1 MITGNLKIPHK
12 DDPSE
17 TSEQIKF
24 LIDKRKDEVE
34 RMLER
39 GDQLSAETRQKLQI
53 EFKFLNVRD
62 IYQRVLN
69 KVVEGMKKDNKAV
82 RLF

>member
-1 MITGNLKIPHK
+1 
-12 DDPSE
+12 
-17 TSEQIKF
+17 
-24 LIDKRKDEVE
+24 
-34 RMLER
+34 MLER
-39 GDQLSAETRQKLQI
+39 GDQLSLETRQKLQI
-53 EFKFLNVRD
+53 ESKFLSVRD